1 MKKFLLNS
9 KSFVIAFVIAN
20 LFFITTA
27 AGQTNTWTGATDN
40 DWNVATN
47 WSLGLVPIAAHDV
60 VIPATLVPNIQ
71 SANATCN
78 TLNISGTLTM
88 LGNTDRSLTVS
99 GNVTVNIGGT
109 LTGTGNG
116 GHTLLIGGNVTNNG
130 TFTDNATAID
140 RVTFNGAANQ
150 TVSGAGTTMNFN
162 LITVNNTGAANNNIV
177 EVSSTNFAVPTN
189 FLTLTAGIFKVSG
202 SFTLSNTFF
211 TPASYTIAAGAG
223 LWLNNANATVIAQ
236 NGAVTLNGSLR
247 VSAGTYN
254 VGTTNNSLIWGNN
267 SVFTM
272 DGGAVNVAARF
283 APATAT
289 STSVI
294 TFNMSG
300 GTLTTS
306 MGSSNP
312 PNASGTIASFD
323 IPATGLT
330 SSFTMSGG
338 TIVMQ
343 KASSGVDYRMS
354 TPGTVAITGGTVQFG
369 NASTT
374 GSPAFDIGA
383 AAGALNSLPALT
395 VNATGTPSVII
406 NTDASIKGDI
416 TVGTGTSLST
426 VTQLTTINGTVLQ
439 TISGAGTS
447 TFSGLTINNTAGV
460 ALNKNAT
467 VNAALT
473 LTNGLLS
480 VATTD
485 TLIIPNGNVI
495 GGTGFSATKHIA
507 TLVNTITGA
516 RGFVR
521 VSNIAS
527 NSVYLFPVGDGTNYL
542 PATLTLSA
550 ATAMAN
556 NSFSVCAFN
565 GITADG
571 TPNGT
576 PFSAAQKAKVV
587 DAVWTINYNG
597 PGTPTQSPGNTSLLL
612 GWPSTLEGASFSTNP
627 NPLIGIAHFDGPL
640 WGTAVGSGDNVANTA
655 TRTNVTTF
663 SPFAVG
669 TINAGGAPLAIKV
682 NYFNAAKGNGV
693 NTLNWAA
700 ACSST
705 EATFEIERSSDGV
718 SFTTI
723 NSITATQARCAQPF
737 SYDDNSNVSALAYYR
752 IKAIDYNG
760 KISYTLIIKVGSQV
774 KDMRL
779 AGLLPNPVSNTAQ
792 LSITTA
798 KKDKVELSIV
808 SLEGKVVYRNTVQL
822 QNGTSIVNL
831 EISNLSK
838 GTYVVRGVFSDGQ
851 TNSIKFVKQ

>member
-60 VIPATLVPNIQ
+60 VIPATFVPNIQ

-223 LWLNNANATVIAQ
+223 LWLNNANAS
-236 NGAVTLNGSLR
+236 VTGQSGTPILNGLIRITS
-247 VSAGTYN
+247 GTYN
-254 VGTTNNSLIWGNN
+254 VGTANNSLTWGNN

-272 DGGAVNVAARF
+272 EGGAFNVAARF
-283 APATAT
+283 SPASAT
-289 STSVI
+289 STSSI
-294 TFNMSG
+294 IFNMSG
-300 GTLTTS
+300 GILTTS
-306 MGSSNP
+306 MGTSNP
-312 PNASGTIASFD
+312 PNASATAASFD
-323 IPATGLT
+323 IPATGT
-330 SSFTMSGG
+330 ASSFTMSGG

-343 KASSGVDYRMS
+343 KAATGVDYRMS
-354 TPGTVAITGGTVQFG
+354 AAGTVTITGGTVQFG
-369 NASTT
+369 NALTT
-374 GSPAFDIGA
+374 GSPAFKVGA

-395 VNATGTPSVII
+395 VNAAGTPSVLI
-406 NTDASIKGDI
+406 NTDALIKGDI

-473 LTNGLLS
+473 LTNGRLNIL
-480 VATTD
+480 TGN
-485 TLIIPNGNVI
+485 TLTIANGNAI
-495 GGTGFSATKHIA
+495 GGTGFGSAKHIA
-507 TLVNTITGA
+507 TQVNTGSGA
-516 RGFVR
+516 QGFLR
-521 VSNIAS
+521 VNNMAAAAYS
-527 NSVYLFPVGDGTNYL
+527 FPVGDGTNYL
-542 PATLTLSA
+542 PVTLTPSDA
-550 ATAMAN
+550 VAN
-556 NSFSVCAFN
+556 NTFSICAFN
-565 GITADG
+565 GITTNG
-571 TPNGT
+571 LPNGPAFT
-576 PFSAAQKAKVV
+576 PAQKNKVV

-597 PGTPTQSPGNTSLLL
+597 PSTPTAAATNMVL
-612 GWPSTLEGASFSTNP
+612 GWPATLEGASFSTNP
-627 NPLIGIAHFDGPL
+627 NPLIGIAHYDGPL
-640 WGTAVGSGDNVANTA
+640 WGTSVGSGDNVANTA

-669 TINAGGAPLAIKV
+669 TINAGGAPLAIKI

-737 SYDDNSNVSALAYYR
+737 SYDDNSNVSAIAYYR

-792 LSITTA
+792 LSITTV

-831 EISNLSK
+831 EIANLSK